1 MKKSTLVLLLAFSI
15 PAIAQKN
22 EGKNMGKINLSAFAF
37 KGFGLQYERQI
48 GPRITVG
55 LGYSMIPKTTLAVK
69 SIIENSIDDPDV
81 NVGEFRLGTSIFTP
95 EFRYYFGKKGAFHGF
110 YLAPYARIGTYKV
123 EGPVSYTSSTNTKKE
138 AIFDGKLNTVTGG
151 LMIGSSWQLSDRFYL
166 DWWILGASFG
176 GANGNL
182 LAQTPLTPTEQR
194 SLKQELDDIE
204 VIGTKIKSEVNSTG
218 ATVTTSG
225 TIAGVRGLGLNF
237 GIRF

>member
-151 LMIGSSWQLSDRFYL
+151 LMIGSSWQLSDKFYL